1 MDKEDLKKAEEI
13 ARSSLKDCQNF
24 IKDFKVGTKYH
35 MQLEKA
41 ISDLNSFLSII
52 TTKQEKAKLDAEKK
66 LRESENS
73 VTDKTSSNDIAQK
86 QSISTSDS
94 NKYFRTKILPEE
106 MRENATKLA
115 EAAMNFEEFP
125 KTSYGFE
132 KAYNSMKKR
141 LDVFF
146 NYLKFLTAKNLASV
160 YQSAEISYGVLTGIL
175 STLKQFSLES
185 KENAITGIEYLLN
198 IPKTKNFNLIKKFL
212 KKSDKEELKN
222 LIENLKKNYFVEY
235 QDLAKEIDF
244 EKIYF

>member
-1 MDKEDLKKAEEI
+1 MDKGDLKKAEEI

-52 TTKQEKAKLDAEKK
+52 TTKQKLDAENK
-66 LRESENS
+66 LKESESSITEKSSPSEISQNKPAS
-73 VTDKTSSNDIAQK
+73 V
-86 QSISTSDS
+86 SDS

-115 EAAMNFEEFP
+115 EAAMNFDEFP

-141 LDVFF
+141 LDVFYK
-146 NYLKFLTAKNLASV
+146 YLKFLNAKNLSSI
-160 YQSAEISYGVLTGIL
+160 YQTAEISYGVLTGIL
-175 STLKQFSLES
+175 SSLKQFSLES
-185 KENAITGIEYLLN
+185 SENAITGIEYLLS

-212 KKSDKEELKN
+212 KKSDKEELKI
-222 LIENLKKNYFVEY
+222 LIENLKNKYISEY
-235 QDLAKEIDF
+235 QDLVKDVDL